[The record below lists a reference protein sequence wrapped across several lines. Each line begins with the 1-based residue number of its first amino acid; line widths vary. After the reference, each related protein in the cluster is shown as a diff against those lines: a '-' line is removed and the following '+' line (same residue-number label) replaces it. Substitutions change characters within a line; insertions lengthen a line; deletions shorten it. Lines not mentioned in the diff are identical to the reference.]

1 MRGQF
6 KICSGVES
14 RPSRYDPVL
23 PSGGTVMT
31 IEAMPT
37 TLRVDIWSDVVCPWC
52 AIGKANLDAALTEF
66 AHADSVEIMWHSYE
80 LDPNA
85 PAARAGNYAEMIA
98 RKYSMST
105 DQAQSSIDQMTARA
119 EDVGL
124 DFRFDLVQPGN
135 TFDAHRMVHL
145 GAVRGIQTRVKERF
159 LRGYLSEGEAIGLPE
174 VVERL
179 AIDAGLDAEEVAVV
193 LAGSTFA
200 DDVRADE
207 ALAHELGVTGV
218 PFFVIDRRYAV
229 AGAQPADVLLD
240 VLDRAWSEREPALDV
255 VVEGEVC
262 GPEGCD

>member
-1 MRGQF
+1 
-6 KICSGVES
+6 
-14 RPSRYDPVL
+14 
-23 PSGGTVMT
+23 
-31 IEAMPT
+31 
-37 TLRVDIWSDVVCPWC
+37 
-52 AIGKANLDAALTEF
+52 
-66 AHADSVEIMWHSYE
+66 
-80 LDPNA
+80 
-85 PAARAGNYAEMIA
+85 
-98 RKYSMST
+98 MST

-135 TFDAHRMVHL
+135 TFDAHRMIHL

-207 ALAHELGVTGV
+207 ALARELGVTGV